1 METQVR
7 KFPGIM
13 KPSRWLAA
21 ACIVLFCGGVQ
32 ATAMA
37 DRLLL
42 GGGGVIEGRLVSKD
56 RNTLRI
62 AGFMGELDVPTLIV
76 VRHIA
81 ATSLIEQYEAM
92 LGTSP
97 LDAGRHAALAAWC
110 LDEKLP
116 TLARQHLDEALK
128 MDPSHPQARR
138 LYGYVRIGD
147 AWLKT
152 ADPPSAPPKAA
163 EDDAR
168 VIEQLRAAWH
178 RRIHGL
184 RDAFLREG
192 SERGVRTFD
201 AGREQL
207 LAIRAPLAVEA
218 ACALL
223 GDEGVRT
230 RVLLTEHLAKFED
243 DAATMNLLAFCLLD
257 PDLEVRV
264 AAADALAVRNDSRV
278 GEFLQRALRAR
289 VDDIVRRAAVAL
301 GRLKSLAAFDDLVTA
316 LPTDAFAAERRSLGD
331 LMREAERTF
340 SAPIDV
346 PLDDR
351 VAQAPSRI
359 ALPGWVRRV
368 EQIEAAA
375 LPPTA
380 RNRSEVQEALIAL
393 TGQNYG
399 FDAGAWRDW
408 MRQQGTQV
416 SPP

>member
-1 METQVR
+1 M
-7 KFPGIM
+7 FLGILQS
-13 KPSRWLAA
+13 PRRLAA
-21 ACIVLFCGGVQ
+21 ACVVLVCAGAQ
-32 ATAMA
+32 MTALA

-42 GGGGVIEGRLVSKD
+42 GGGGVIEGRLVSED

-76 VRHIA
+76 VRHLA
-81 ATSLIEQYEAM
+81 ATSLLEQYETL
-92 LGTSP
+92 LGTGP

-116 TLARQHLDEALK
+116 TLARQHLDEALRL
-128 MDPSHPQARR
+128 DPSHPQARR
-138 LYGYVRIGD
+138 LFGYVRIGD

-152 ADPPSAPPKAA
+152 AEPPSAPPKAA
-163 EDDAR
+163 DDDAR

-192 SERGVRTFD
+192 AERGGRTFD

-207 LAIRAPLAVEA
+207 LAIRAPLAMEG

-223 GDEGVRT
+223 GDEGGRT
-230 RVLLTEHLAKFED
+230 RILLTEHLAKFED
-243 DAATMNLLAFCLLD
+243 DAAALNLLAFCLLD
-257 PDLEVRV
+257 PDLDVRV
-264 AAADALAVRNDSRV
+264 AAADALAVRNDPRV
-278 GEFLQRALRAR
+278 EEFLQRALRAR

-301 GRLKSLAAFDDLVTA
+301 GRLKSLAALDDLVTA
-316 LPTDAFAAERRSLGD
+316 LPTDAFATERRSLGD

-340 SAPIDV
+340 SAPINV
-346 PLDDR
+346 PIDDR
-351 VAQAPSRI
+351 LAHAPSRI
-359 ALPGWVRRV
+359 ALPDWVRRV
-368 EQIEAAA
+368 EQIEASAV
-375 LPPTA
+375 PPTA

-393 TGQNYG
+393 TGENYG
-399 FDAGAWRDW
+399 FDADAWRDW
-408 MRQQGTQV
+408 MRRQSMPT